1 MTSLVKTIDIK
12 DAEVKKSVGGDKFR
26 MFDGFLNIR
35 NLHKLSLLISL
46 KYSYK
51 TIKTT
56 TI

>member
-12 DAEVKKSVGGDKFR
+12 DAEVKKSVGVDKFR

-46 KYSYK
+46 RYSYK